1 MDIPSEKRAHLRT
14 VSLHELQAGSAREQ
28 NLLLQTCIE
37 DGFFYLDLTH
47 PSFRQLLEGVDASF
61 KVAESLFNYPSEL
74 KNLYDVDQISDLKLN
89 GYKPKGRNIVT
100 KDGKTDGFETWVVSV
115 GISTSTTT
123 NVTERLLNL
132 FLAAT
137 EWATPVYHGPFSAPP
152 LIASNLDTLGGV
164 LKGLSD
170 ASHVIFSS
178 LSQSLS
184 LPEGQRFED
193 FQKVASPSPD
203 ILRLLKYHQDADAS
217 CQPHIAHTDLGSL
230 TFVFSDKPGLQVL
243 PRGGVSSDG
252 EKDQGGG
259 AIQDISS
266 FPWQY
271 VEPRPGHAV
280 VNIGDCLSL
289 MTNGLLKSAL
299 HRVGPLEGHPM
310 GERYSLAYLIRP
322 EDQAVLRRLDSPLIP
337 PRLEGSSAQEEEE
350 MTSGEWIRRKF
361 KALRGQ
367 REGVGKNFDQV
378 LTGGRGVLN

>member
-1 MDIPSEKRAHLRT
+1 MDSVLQGASPNAMDIPSEKRAHLRT
-14 VSLHELQAGSAREQ
+14 VSLHELQAGSVREQ
-28 NLLLQTCIE
+28 SLLLQTCIE

-100 KDGKTDGFETWVVSV
+100 KDGKTDGFETWVLPRN
-115 GISTSTTT
+115 GLLQLTTD
-123 NVTERLLNL
+123 
-132 FLAAT
+132 
-137 EWATPVYHGPFSAPP
+137 PFPHPP

-193 FQKVASPSPD
+193 FQKAMSPSPD

-243 PRGGVSSDG
+243 PRGVSSGDG
-252 EKDQGGG
+252 NDQGGG
-259 AIQDISS
+259 AGQDISS
-266 FPWQY
+266 FPWRY

-280 VNIGDCLSL
+280 VNIGDCLSI

-299 HRVGPLEGHPM
+299 HRVGPLEGRPM
-310 GERYSLAYLIRP
+310 GERYSLAYLMRP
-322 EDQAVLRRLDSPLIP
+322 EDQTLLRRLASPLIP
-337 PRLEGSSAQEEEE
+337 PRLEGSSAQEEE

>member
-14 VSLHELQAGSAREQ
+14 VSLHELQAGSVREQ
-28 NLLLQTCIE
+28 SLLLQTCIE

-47 PSFRQLLEGVDASF
+47 PSFRQLLAGVDSSF

-100 KDGKTDGFETWVVSV
+100 KDGKTDGFETWVLP
-115 GISTSTTT
+115 GNGLLQLTTD
-123 NVTERLLNL
+123 
-132 FLAAT
+132 
-137 EWATPVYHGPFSAPP
+137 PFPHPP

-170 ASHVIFSS
+170 ASHAIFSS

-193 FQKVASPSPD
+193 FQKAASPSPD

-243 PRGGVSSDG
+243 PRGVSSGDG
-252 EKDQGGG
+252 NDQGGG
-259 AIQDISS
+259 AGQDISS
-266 FPWQY
+266 FPWRY

-280 VNIGDCLSL
+280 VNIGDCLSI

-299 HRVGPLEGHPM
+299 HRVGPVEGRPM
-310 GERYSLAYLIRP
+310 SERYSLAYLMRP
-322 EDQAVLRRLDSPLIP
+322 EDQTVLRRLDSPLIP
-337 PRLEGSSAQEEEE
+337 PRLEESSAQEEE